1 MVGVGHVTVC
11 LATSSPQSLNR
22 SQSAI
27 GRVRQR
33 SIYTPKGAKRPTRR
47 AIATLMSPGMVSRPT
62 GSAGHTV
69 EPSGWDPRITIPH
82 VDPRSHSWVQ
92 QPVPD
97 TIRARAIQTPS
108 ETVYWA
114 GQPHDPPPD
123 SCRTTSS
130 SRLLQ
135 HEFDKLSEQF
145 EQLQER
151 YTQLDSGAQRC
162 VHTLAAAP
170 PLHRPG
176 SRGGSS
182 SSSRPASSWGRTNA
196 EEAKQLGTIRE
207 ALCHRTRMSA
217 FAEKV
222 VRQSPFAIGKTF
234 AADVPGIRLE
244 SGNFAKTSEPGIMAH
259 HARWRH
265 QRLGSRSGTGTRSTH
280 RSTHRSSIS

>member
-33 SIYTPKGAKRPTRR
+33 SIATPKGAKRPTRR

-82 VDPRSHSWVQ
+82 VDPRSHSWCVTRVIVPDRCSRVQ

-114 GQPHDPPPD
+114 GQPHGPPRD
-123 SCRTTSS
+123 SCRV
-130 SRLLQ
+130 RC
-135 HEFDKLSEQF
+135 
-145 EQLQER
+145 
-151 YTQLDSGAQRC
+151 GA
-162 VHTLAAAP
+162 
-170 PLHRPG
+170 
-176 SRGGSS
+176 
-182 SSSRPASSWGRTNA
+182 
-196 EEAKQLGTIRE
+196 
-207 ALCHRTRMSA
+207 
-217 FAEKV
+217 
-222 VRQSPFAIGKTF
+222 
-234 AADVPGIRLE
+234 
-244 SGNFAKTSEPGIMAH
+244 
-259 HARWRH
+259 
-265 QRLGSRSGTGTRSTH
+265 TGCR
-280 RSTHRSSIS
+280 

>member
-1 MVGVGHVTVC
+1 MVGVGHD
-11 LATSSPQSLNR
+11 R

-33 SIYTPKGAKRPTRR
+33 SLHTPKHAKRPTRR
-47 AIATLMSPGMVSRPT
+47 PIDTLMSPGMVSKPT
-62 GSAGHTV
+62 GGTGHTAQPRITV
-69 EPSGWDPRITIPH
+69 WDLQASEWDPRITIPH

-97 TIRARAIQTPS
+97 TIRAIQTPS

-114 GQPHDPPPD
+114 GRPHEPPPD
-123 SCRTTSS
+123 SCRSTSS
-130 SRLLQ
+130 SQLLQ
-135 HEFDKLSEQF
+135 HEFAKLSDQF

-151 YTQLDSGAQRC
+151 YTQLDSSR
-162 VHTLAAAP
+162 
-170 PLHRPG
+170 RPG
-176 SRGGSS
+176 SIGGSS
-182 SSSRPASSWGRTNA
+182 SRSRPASSWGRTDA
-196 EEAKQLGTIRE
+196 EEAKQLGSIRE

-217 FAEKV
+217 FAKKV

-265 QRLGSRSGTGTRSTH
+265 QRLGSRS
-280 RSTHRSSIS
+280 